1 MPRSQQDKL
10 ARYQHPYQSQ
20 ANHNTRRPD
29 EERAVPLHQNT
40 GLCPPSPM
48 VNWTGEG
55 TSNQQG
61 STTGAPPAPSFINP
75 HSQGM
80 GQATGTQT
88 GQPPQIPGQT
98 QYTDKV
104 GTQPPSSYLAAPS
117 GAHAQGGSR
126 RGHGPKKAVEMSLQA
141 TRGRPD
147 RFREYEPQTASQ
159 RGSRNAIPN
168 TGRWPVEKPS
178 GSLAAAAVDPQT
190 AVDQTSH
197 GASEGSFGRLKL
209 ALLQGG
215 SQYPPRKPRGSCSE
229 NDGKGQG
236 SFPANDGRTSS
247 DPSAA
252 IRRGETT
259 R

>member
-20 ANHNTRRPD
+20 ANHSTRRPD
-29 EERAVPLHQNT
+29 EERTVPLYQNT

-48 VNWTGEG
+48 VEWTGEG
-55 TSNQQG
+55 ASNQPG
-61 STTGAPPAPSFINP
+61 NTTGAPPAPSFINP

-88 GQPPQIPGQT
+88 GRPPQIANRAQH
-98 QYTDKV
+98 TDNV
-104 GTQPPSSYLAAPS
+104 GTQPPSSHLAAPS

-126 RGHGPKKAVEMSLQA
+126 RGHGQEKAVGMSQQA

-147 RFREYEPQTASQ
+147 RFRDYEPQKESQ
-159 RGSRNAIPN
+159 RGSRDAIPN
-168 TGRWPVEKPS
+168 TSCWRWENPS
-178 GSLAAAAVDPQT
+178 GSRAAVAGDPQT

-197 GASEGSFGRLKL
+197 GAS
-209 ALLQGG
+209 GG
-215 SQYPPRKPRGSCSE
+215 SYWNFKVELPQEDSEYPQRKPRGSCSE

-236 SFPANDGRTSS
+236 SFPANDGR
-247 DPSAA
+247 
-252 IRRGETT
+252 
-259 R
+259 